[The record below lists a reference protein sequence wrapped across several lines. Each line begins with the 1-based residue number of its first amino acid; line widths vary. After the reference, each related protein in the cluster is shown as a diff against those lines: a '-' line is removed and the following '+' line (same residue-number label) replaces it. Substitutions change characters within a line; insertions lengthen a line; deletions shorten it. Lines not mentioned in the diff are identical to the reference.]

1 MSGILYK
8 ICLPCAMQQVTLWL
22 SRPVVRHIMVWL
34 VIVLVVWYAQKGFAD
49 TLSEGLQVL
58 PQVILGLLPLAAG
71 IYLNHYLLI
80 PHLLNEKKTVWYFLG
95 LAGIITLVALIDF
108 YNPHFAYSTSFFWVV
123 WMLHALMILAAMSIF
138 LSRKFTF
145 QQQREY
151 EMLLKQ
157 SEMEMR
163 LLRSQMNPHFLFNAL
178 NSIYSYAIEKSDRT
192 AELII
197 QLSQLTRYQLES
209 SRQTMLPL
217 SEELEFLQDFLS
229 LEETRFGERCTIEFL
244 LNGDTDRHT
253 IPPMMLIPFVENA
266 FKHGVATT
274 NEDSFVN
281 IRIDI
286 GSDRLQ
292 MIVVNSIPTKPTR
305 TVSSTWTGLANTRK
319 RLQLVYP
326 GRHYLDILRQ
336 PNQYQVTLFIHL

>member
-1 MSGILYK
+1 
-8 ICLPCAMQQVTLWL
+8 
-22 SRPVVRHIMVWL
+22 MVWL

-49 TLSEGLQVL
+49 NAERRVASVAASNPGPAAPGGGNLPEPLSAHSRTCSTRKRQCG
-58 PQVILGLLPLAAG
+58 
-71 IYLNHYLLI
+71 
-80 PHLLNEKKTVWYFLG
+80 TSWG

-229 LEETRFGERCTIEFL
+229 LEETRFGERCTIDFL

>member
-1 MSGILYK
+1 
-8 ICLPCAMQQVTLWL
+8 MQQVTLWL
-22 SRPVVRHIMVWL
+22 SRPIVRHLMVWL
-34 VIVLVVWYAQKGFAD
+34 VIVLVVWYAQKGLAD
-49 TLSEGLQVL
+49 TLGEGMQVL

-80 PHLLNEKKTVWYFLG
+80 PHLLNEEKTVWYFLG

-108 YNPHFAYSTSFFWVV
+108 YNPHFAYSTSSYWVV
-123 WMLHALMILAAMSIF
+123 WLLHALMILAAMSIF

-192 AELII
+192 ADLII

-217 SEELEFLQDFLS
+217 AEELEFLQDFLS

-336 PNQYQVTLFIHL
+336 PHQYQITLFIHL